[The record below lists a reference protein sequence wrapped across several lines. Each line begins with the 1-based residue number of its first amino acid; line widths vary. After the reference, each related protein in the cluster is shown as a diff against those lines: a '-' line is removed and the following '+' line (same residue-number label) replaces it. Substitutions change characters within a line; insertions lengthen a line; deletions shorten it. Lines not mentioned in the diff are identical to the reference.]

1 LEKRLGGIQARYKT
15 TGIPFVRWPEG
26 VINNKTLITSIN
38 EAKGEIT
45 DITPESVTD
54 TSAVQQ
60 QDDFRE
66 KFKAGIRAQDGHY
79 VRSKAELII
88 DNWLY
93 VSKIVHAY
101 ERKLPVEEGLYC
113 DFYIPPVKSIS
124 NTGDW
129 MTINML
135 IEKIKN
141 WIYIKNIISIL
152 SNYLK
157 KMFPP

>member
-1 LEKRLGGIQARYKT
+1 MSELGWIEKDSIKGWLVTNFGKRLGGIQARYKT

-66 KFKAGIRAQDGHY
+66 KFKAD
-79 VRSKAELII
+79 
-88 DNWLY
+88 
-93 VSKIVHAY
+93 
-101 ERKLPVEEGLYC
+101 EEG
-113 DFYIPPVKSIS
+113 IAGKGRRARI
-124 NTGDW
+124 G
-129 MTINML
+129 
-135 IEKIKN
+135 
-141 WIYIKNIISIL
+141 
-152 SNYLK
+152 
-157 KMFPP
+157 